1 MASDDEELDEID
13 EELARIE
20 REIQELEDEAG
31 QPPEPDAPDPEAD
44 ADVPEPGEVFEGE
57 AEVEETEGLFSR
69 IVNRFRSEEDAEE
82 TDGQDEAPE
91 ATEEDDEDLDVA
103 TGRAED
109 EPPDADLE
117 EATEAPQPTEDAE
130 DDEDLEGA
138 GQAAGDE
145 QEAVSPFPE
154 PSDEPEEF
162 EEPQRSAPLEQAPPA
177 PSDAEAAEAG
187 PAPALPPREEPATVA
202 PEDDAEEAAASDEEG
217 DDEASSL
224 WGKLTDRLP
233 GSLVHGSTAVSES
246 VADPGG
252 GISRHRRPPAGAGH
266 AYEAVESSGGVALFD
281 RFRGSQADEEEDE
294 DRRGII
300 VGLLIAV
307 LLLALLAAGVYYVL
321 GPGAGG
327 GGDLSADLVA
337 DSFTTEDGSYV
348 AKRGEAITLDA
359 GASSGEPEEFRWDFG
374 DGTEQTTSE
383 PTVQHTYDE
392 RGSYA
397 VELVVVAGRS
407 QQSTEIQIA
416 VVDPP
421 DPQPQILL
429 DGEPVAEP
437 ATVGNNVFV
446 GDTVTLDGTASSADA
461 DYAISSYSWD
471 IDGDAEPDATGP
483 TAELG
488 FEERGAWNVSL
499 TVGDELGNEAS
510 QSQRVHVSDRIVIED
525 TVGPS
530 TDEADS
536 NDHEVS
542 IEEARQGAVPVELQL
557 QLSYEASANDT
568 GGLPVQPVVEPNLD
582 LEVSDPEN
590 NTYEAEDDEGG
601 GNETLILSRGELTAL
616 GMWNITVTQDNTNAG
631 TASEVEYE
639 LVVETVY

>member
-1 MASDDEELDEID
+1 MASDDEELNEID
-13 EELARIE
+13 EELARLE

-91 ATEEDDEDLDVA
+91 ATEEDDEELDLA

-130 DDEDLEGA
+130 DDEDLEGV
-138 GQAAGDE
+138 GQASGDE

-187 PAPALPPREEPATVA
+187 PAPALPPREEPASLA
-202 PEDDAEEAAASDEEG
+202 PEDGAEEAPAPEEG
-217 DDEASSL
+217 DEEASSL
-224 WGKLTDRLP
+224 WGKLTGRLP
-233 GSLVHGSTAVSES
+233 GSLAGGSPAVSAT

-252 GISRHRRPPAGAGH
+252 GISRRNRPPAGAGH
-266 AYEAVESSGGVALFD
+266 AYEAVEASGGVALFD
-281 RFRGSQADEEEDE
+281 RFRGSQADEEEEDE

-300 VGLLIAV
+300 VGVLIAV
-307 LLLALLAAGVYYVL
+307 LLLALLAVGAYYVL
-321 GPGAGG
+321 GDGG

-348 AKRGEAITLDA
+348 AMRGEAITLDA

-383 PTVQHTYDE
+383 PTVQHTYEE
-392 RGSYA
+392 RGSYT

-407 QQSTEIQIA
+407 QQSTEIGIA

-446 GDTVTLDGTASSADA
+446 GDTVTLDGTASRADA

-471 IDGDAEPDATGP
+471 VDGDGEPDATGP

-488 FEERGAWNVSL
+488 FEERGAWNVTL

-542 IEEARQGAVPVELQL
+542 IEEARQGAVPIELQL
-557 QLSYEASANDT
+557 QLTYEASANDT

-590 NTYEAEDDEGG
+590 NTYEAEDDEGA
-601 GNETLILSRGELTAL
+601 GNETLTVSGGELTAL
-616 GMWNITVTQDNTNAG
+616 GMWNITVTQDNQNAG

-639 LVVETVY
+639 LVVETIY